1 MVALLPEDVIRRARE
16 GEPAARHEIVA
27 AYARPIRATVR
38 KLLGTRNAGDV
49 DDCVQEVFL
58 RIFAHLGDFDPERGV
73 RFSTWAYALA
83 RNFCF
88 DQFKRRRLPCV
99 PLSVSDADGEP
110 AGEWLGETEP
120 PESRAER
127 REFLGALGRAL
138 NDLPAELRG
147 IFRLREFEGW
157 EFRAIARRLRLPLGT
172 VKSKHYRALDRLRA
186 LLRSFRLA
194 S

>member
-1 MVALLPEDVIRRARE
+1 MVLLLPEDVVRRARE
-16 GEPAARHEIVA
+16 GEPAARHEIAA

-38 KLLGTRNAGDV
+38 KLLGSRNAGDV

-58 RIFAHLGDFDPERGV
+58 RIFAHLGDFDPKRGV
-73 RFSTWAYALA
+73 RFSTWAYTLA

-99 PLSVSDADGEP
+99 PLSLPDPDGESD
-110 AGEWLGETEP
+110 GEWLGRAEP
-120 PESRAER
+120 PERRAES
-127 REFLGALGRAL
+127 REFLRALGRAL
-138 NDLPAELRG
+138 DNLPAELRG
-147 IFRLREFEGW
+147 IFRLREVEGW

-172 VKSKHYRALDRLRA
+172 VKSKHYRALDRLRV